1 MQAYNVSKF
10 VQRKTFWT
18 ILKLNLIHFSE
29 VIAVYFLS
37 LSALFTLIS
46 NGQSAIDMDQLTL
59 FLEQVV
65 QVS

>member
-1 MQAYNVSKF
+1 MQACNVSKF

-29 VIAVYFLS
+29 VIALYFLS